1 MMEVSGIC
9 IGPWVGQLV
18 VRGREVRLGPLE
30 HRLLIFL
37 MRNANTLLSKE
48 AIAAET
54 WAGRNEEGKTNRGY
68 LVSMHIR
75 RIRQAIEEDSEVP
88 RLIVNRYGLGYMF
101 VDHARGIQHRVEE
114 KKDSFS
120 LELDRERNEVRIRGR
135 EIHLTTSESH
145 LLECLLNSAG
155 NVCSDALLTKLLWGA
170 KKDTQTDI
178 PSRHRLASIMHN
190 LCDKL
195 GDTARRAL
203 IERVWKVGYRYVGH

>member
-54 WAGRNEEGKTNRGY
+54 WAGRNEEGKTNKGY

-101 VDHARGIQHRVEE
+101 VDHARG
-114 KKDSFS
+114 FS
-120 LELDRERNEVRIRGR
+120 IVWKRRKILF
-135 EIHLTTSESH
+135 
-145 LLECLLNSAG
+145 LLN
-155 NVCSDALLTKLLWGA
+155 
-170 KKDTQTDI
+170 
-178 PSRHRLASIMHN
+178 
-190 LCDKL
+190 
-195 GDTARRAL
+195 
-203 IERVWKVGYRYVGH
+203 